1 MYRGSVFVYLCQ
13 SHDSLTLNL
22 KEQTSGVCLR
32 GYKYSRSR
40 MLTVYT
46 HSESAVCGDAGVS
59 SHKSESIFDR
69 FSRASGCWL
78 IQVCPHFTV

>member
-1 MYRGSVFVYLCQ
+1 MYQGSVFVYPCQ

-40 MLTVYT
+40 MLLFT
-46 HSESAVCGDAGVS
+46 HILKALCAVTQEFLPTSLSLFLTGFPGPQGV
-59 SHKSESIFDR
+59 
-69 FSRASGCWL
+69 G
-78 IQVCPHFTV
+78 